1 MSAATFAS
9 SASSVNLSYG
19 QNVGR
24 AARALLA
31 ALLAIPSR
39 SNAAVAEK
47 TMSERERRESVF
59 GLYRLASTYDSV
71 MPNLAQELRAIANR
85 N

>member
-1 MSAATFAS
+1 MSTATLTS
-9 SASSVNLSYG
+9 SASTNGLSYG

-31 ALLAIPSR
+31 ALLAVSPR
-39 SNAAVAEK
+39 SPAAQASSKAVPEN
-47 TMSERERRESVF
+47 REASILH
-59 GLYRLASTYDSV
+59 LYRLAASYDSV
-71 MPNLAQELRAIANR
+71 MPNLAQELRAIASR